1 MIKLLILAALLAAP
15 PTITGRT
22 EATPGE
28 LVVLKATTPTDVY
41 AWVFDRSQL
50 PDTLEC
56 SHSLAFATP
65 RPGVYRFWLV
75 VHEDGQL
82 STVSHTVT
90 ITGAQPSQPQ
100 PRLDVTPDAPGSA
113 IDDLAA
119 RIAKQA
125 VDMNDPETLALLV
138 SAWRSSAAAIRAG
151 PDLQAAA
158 ATLDKA
164 QQAAFA
170 ARPLQRRRYGPDWLE
185 GWRKPVD
192 SWITKA
198 VESGVIK
205 SAADYAALWLA
216 AAQFTVEGQT
226 QSLGRH

>member
-1 MIKLLILAALLAAP
+1 MITKLLIIAALLAAP

-41 AWVFDRSQL
+41 TWVFDRSQL

-90 ITGAQPSQPQ
+90 ITGSQPSHPQ
-100 PRLDVTPDAPGSA
+100 PEQGASPEAPISV

-138 SAWRSSAAAIRAG
+138 SAWRSSASAIRAG

-192 SWITKA
+192 VWIAKA
-198 VESGVIK
+198 VESGTIK
-205 SAADYAALWLA
+205 TAADYAALWA
-216 AAQFTVEGQT
+216 AVADQFKTQGQ
-226 QSLGRH
+226 

>member
-1 MIKLLILAALLAAP
+1 MIKLLIIAALLAAP

-41 AWVFDRSQL
+41 TWVFDRSQL

-56 SHSLAFATP
+56 SQSLAFATP

-75 VHEDGQL
+75 SHEDGQL

-90 ITGAQPSQPQ
+90 ITGSQPSQPQ
-100 PRLDVTPDAPGSA
+100 PEPGASLEAPSSA

-119 RIAKQA
+119 KIAKQA
-125 VDMNDPETLALLV
+125 ADMNDPETLALLV
-138 SAWRSSAAAIRAG
+138 SAWRSSASAIRAG

-170 ARPLQRRRYGPDWLE
+170 ARPLQRRRYGPDWIE
-185 GWRKPVD
+185 GWRKPVNE
-192 SWITKA
+192 WIAKA
-198 VESGVIK
+198 VESGTIK
-205 SAADYAALWLA
+205 TAADYAALWA
-216 AAQFTVEGQT
+216 AVADQFKTQGQ
-226 QSLGRH
+226 